1 MDINVIIHQMIIL
14 FILMGLGYLLNKV
27 HILGPKIDKGIT
39 GLILYCTMPAMILG
53 AVLTQEDERDVKL
66 AVSCLIAAAVMYMVL
81 PFIAK
86 LLVWILRV
94 KPGSKG
100 IYEFMIIFGNVGFMG
115 FPIIAALFGQ
125 ESVVYGSIFNIF
137 FNLLVY
143 SYGIIIVMKDLEE
156 RQKTEGGNDVAAPVE
171 KFHFSWKK
179 LLTPGI
185 SVAVLALIIF
195 FLDIEFPDVI
205 VSPVAS
211 LGNITSPLAMLIIG
225 STLAN
230 MDIREVFNDVR
241 VYVFVAVRFFLL
253 PLVLFPVLKLIIH
266 DSFLLQLTVI
276 MLLMPVANTSVLYA
290 KQYGSDEN
298 LAAKSI
304 FISTLL
310 SIVTI
315 PLVAYICF

>member
-195 FLDIEFPDVI
+195 FLDIELPDVI

>member
-86 LLVWILRV
+86 LLVWLLRV

-156 RQKTEGGNDVAAPVE
+156 RQKTEGGNAAAAPVE

>member
-14 FILMGLGYLLNKV
+14 FILIALGYLLNKV

-53 AVLTQEDERDVKL
+53 AVVTNENEHDVKL
-66 AVSCLIAAAVMYMVL
+66 AIGCLIVAACMYIIL
-81 PFIAK
+81 PIIAFF
-86 LLVWILRV
+86 LVRIMRV
-94 KPGSKG
+94 KPGLRG
-100 IYEFMIIFGNVGFMG
+100 IYQFMIIFGNVGFMG
-115 FPIIAALFGQ
+115 FPIIAALFGE

-143 SYGIIIVMKDLEE
+143 SYGIIIVMKDKEE
-156 RQKTEGGNDVAAPVE
+156 GADKNEADSNETAE
-171 KFHFSWKK
+171 KFHFTWTK

-195 FLDIEFPDVI
+195 FVDIDFPDVI
-205 VSPVAS
+205 VSPIAS

-230 MDIREVFNDVR
+230 MNIKEVFNDVR
-241 VYVFVAVRFFLL
+241 VYIFVAIRFFVL
-253 PLVLFPVLKLIIH
+253 PLVLFPILNLVIK
-266 DSFLLQLTVI
+266 DSFLLQLTMI
-276 MLLMPVANTSVLYA
+276 MLLMPVANTTVLYA

>member
-1 MDINVIIHQMIIL
+1 
-14 FILMGLGYLLNKV
+14 
-27 HILGPKIDKGIT
+27 
-39 GLILYCTMPAMILG
+39 
-53 AVLTQEDERDVKL
+53 
-66 AVSCLIAAAVMYMVL
+66 
-81 PFIAK
+81 
-86 LLVWILRV
+86 
-94 KPGSKG
+94 
-100 IYEFMIIFGNVGFMG
+100 
-115 FPIIAALFGQ
+115 
-125 ESVVYGSIFNIF
+125 
-137 FNLLVY
+137 
-143 SYGIIIVMKDLEE
+143 MKDKEE
-156 RQKTEGGNDVAAPVE
+156 AAKAAENGENNADNDSVE
-171 KFHFSWKK
+171 KFRFTWTK

-195 FLDIEFPDVI
+195 FIDIDFPDVI
-205 VSPVAS
+205 VSPIAS

-241 VYVFVAVRFFLL
+241 VYVFVAIRFFVL
-253 PLVLFPVLKLIIH
+253 PLALFPLLNLIIK
-266 DSFLLQLTVI
+266 DSFLLQLTMI
-276 MLLMPVANTSVLYA
+276 MLLMPVANTTVLYA

>member
-195 FLDIEFPDVI
+195 FLDIDFPDVI

-225 STLAN
+225 STLVN

>member
-156 RQKTEGGNDVAAPVE
+156 RQKTEGGNDAAAPVE

-195 FLDIEFPDVI
+195 FLDIELPDVI